1 MRTTIL
7 WIFAL
12 AFTLALAFWQ
22 ETTGPTYPIRG
33 SAELAGVKVPF
44 ELLRSH
50 GGDGDLPVQ
59 VKAAEP
65 SITGEVMWRRWPT
78 NDPFQLVPLKR
89 QGSVLEAFLPH
100 QPPAGKVEFQ
110 VRLHKDA
117 AEAVI
122 PALPAVARFK
132 GDVSPFVL
140 VPHIL
145 MMFAGLLFAARAG
158 LDAALG
164 RERMRSRAR
173 TAFGLLLIGGM
184 ILGPIVQR
192 MAFGALWTGIP
203 FGWDLTDNK
212 TLIAVAAWIPSLW
225 MMRKGVSA
233 RWLVLGAA
241 LVTFIVFSIP
251 HSTWGSQIDWSKMP
265 PPK

>member
-7 WIFAL
+7 WIFSL
-12 AFTLALAFWQ
+12 VFTLVLAFWQ

-33 SAELAGVKVPF
+33 SAVLAGTAVPYN
-44 ELLRSH
+44 LLRTH

-59 VKAAEP
+59 VRAADAAV
-65 SITGEVMWRRWPT
+65 IGEVMWRRWPT
-78 NDPFQLVPLKR
+78 NDAFQLLPLKR
-89 QGSVLEAFLPH
+89 QGSVLQAFLPH
-100 QPPAGKVEFQ
+100 QPPAGKVEYQ
-110 VRLHKDA
+110 VRLHKDGDQ
-117 AEAVI
+117 AVI

-158 LDAALG
+158 LDAILG
-164 RERMRSRAR
+164 RARMRTRAHS
-173 TAFGLLLIGGM
+173 AFGLLFVGGL
-184 ILGPIVQR
+184 ILGPIVQK

-212 TLIAVAAWIPSLW
+212 TLIAVAAWVPALW
-225 MMRKGVSA
+225 MMRKGGTA

-265 PPK
+265 APK